1 MPTSA
6 HTKRSLIRILAA
18 LVLVGTGLVACSQ
31 VSARRAAPEFDLTKS
46 GRSEVSGYTAQ
57 GVTVREATYLGRN
70 AVTVE
75 LADDVQQRMLRGEAG
90 VGNGPTFAI
99 TDVAFTDGTI
109 EVDVAGEINGKG
121 APDVRGF
128 VGLAFH
134 LSPAADTYEAVYLRM
149 SNGTLNVP
157 PPPAPRNVRAVQYVA
172 HPDFHF
178 NVSREK
184 FPGRYEAA
192 APVALGRWHRLRLQI
207 QGPRIEAF
215 VDGVRVL
222 DVSDAKYAGRKGRIG
237 LWVDDGTRGYFS
249 GLRVSA
255 P

>member
-1 MPTSA
+1 
-6 HTKRSLIRILAA
+6 
-18 LVLVGTGLVACSQ
+18 LVGTGLVACSQ
-31 VSARRAAPEFDLTKS
+31 VSTPRAAAEFDLTKS
-46 GRSEVSGYTAQ
+46 GRSEVSGYIAQ
-57 GVTVREATYLGRN
+57 GVTVREGTYLGRN
-70 AVTVE
+70 AVSVE
-75 LADDVQQRMLRGEAG
+75 LADDVQRRILRGAG
-90 VGNGPTFAI
+90 GSNGPTFAL
-99 TDVAFTDGTI
+99 TGDAFADGTI

-207 QGPRIEAF
+207 HGPRIEAF
-215 VDGVRVL
+215 IDGVRVL
-222 DVSDAKYAGRKGRIG
+222 DVTDAKYAGRKGRIG

-255 P
+255 Q